1 VLQTPPDGIH
11 KEDAMRLTIHSGA
24 CAVVLACSVLS
35 ACSKTH
41 EREVKSKTDEPTA
54 AEQRRIDERRAEERR
69 AEERRA
75 EDRLATERKAERRA
89 EDRRAEE
96 RRAEDRLAEQRRAE
110 DRRDDRKPRLASDVE
125 PKVRA
130 TPASAL
136 ASLATE
142 RCDREARCKNIGDK
156 EKYRTRAEC
165 MTEMQR
171 DKRDDLNSDVCPG
184 GIRQKELADCL
195 QAIREENCNN
205 PLDSLTRLNACRAG
219 NLCAK

>member
-1 VLQTPPDGIH
+1 
-11 KEDAMRLTIHSGA
+11 M
-24 CAVVLACSVLS
+24 CSVLS

-41 EREVKSKTDEPTA
+41 DREVKSKADQPTA
-54 AEQRRIDERRAEERR
+54 AEQRRIDEKRADERRAEERR

-75 EDRLATERKAERRA
+75 EERKAERRA

-96 RRAEDRLAEQRRAE
+96 RRDEDRLVEQRRAE
-110 DRRDDRKPRLASDVE
+110 DRRDERKPRLASDVE

-136 ASLATE
+136 TSMATE
-142 RCDREARCKNIGDK
+142 RCDREARCKNIGAK
-156 EKYRTRAEC
+156 EKYHTRAEC

-184 GIRQKELADCL
+184 GIHQKELGDCL
-195 QAIREENCNN
+195 QAIHEESCNS
-205 PLDSLTRLNACRAG
+205 PLDSLTRLSACRAG